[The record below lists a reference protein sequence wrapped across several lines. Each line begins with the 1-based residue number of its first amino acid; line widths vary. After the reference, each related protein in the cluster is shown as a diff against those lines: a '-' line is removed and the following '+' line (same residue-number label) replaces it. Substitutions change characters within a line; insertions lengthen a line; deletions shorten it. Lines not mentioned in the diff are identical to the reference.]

1 MRALGNPFVAA
12 AAVVLAL
19 LGLLVGL
26 RLLRQHVALHPELAR
41 KLSHLGFGL
50 IALTFPWLFHSALP
64 VIVVSAIAIVSLL
77 AVRHVP
83 ALRASVGEAVHG
95 VDRSSLG
102 DLYFPIAVTGLF
114 LLAEGDWVLYTLPL
128 LTLTLADAVAALIGV
143 SYGRFKYDGTEGRK
157 SIEGSL
163 AFFLVAFLAIHIP
176 LLLFTTTGRAES
188 LLIGLTFGALVT
200 LLEAVAW
207 RGLDNLFIPFGG
219 FLLLRVF
226 LALDAPALL
235 ARLVITSAMLLVVL
249 VLRRRRTLTDSAAL
263 AGALVGFVAWSVGG
277 WQWVVPPFI
286 LMALYTIVWPR
297 NSQVRDRPHDMVA
310 VFSVTSTGL
319 LWLLLSV
326 VFARPAFYY
335 PYTLAFAANL
345 CFIGVTWFRDFR
357 RDASPARAVAATA
370 GTAWLVFLVPYALVG
385 AMTRSIL
392 VEAVLGIVPLVIAGV
407 MFLLVVPN
415 VRNRKSADFPWA
427 RQAMLGLGASALGLA
442 LSAYAGTSH

>member
-1 MRALGNPFVAA
+1 MTAPGSPFVAA
-12 AAVVLAL
+12 IAVVVALLAL
-19 LGLLVGL
+19 LTGL
-26 RLLRQHVALHPELAR
+26 RLLRQRVTLHPELAR

-50 IALTFPWLFHSALP
+50 ITLTFPWIFDSAVP
-64 VIVVSAIAIVSLL
+64 VIAVSAIAIVSLL
-77 AVRHVP
+77 ALRYVP

-114 LLAEGDWVLYTLPL
+114 LLADGNWVLYTLPL

-143 SYGRFKYDGTEGRK
+143 SYGRLKYDGAEGRK

-163 AFFLVAFLAIHIP
+163 AFFLVAFLAIHLP
-176 LLLFTTTGRAES
+176 LLLLTSTGRAES
-188 LLIGLTFGALVT
+188 LLIGLTFGVLVM

-219 FLLLRVF
+219 YLLLRVF
-226 LALDAPALL
+226 LVLDAPALL
-235 ARLVITSAMLLVVL
+235 ARLIVTGAMLIVVL

-277 WQWVVPPFI
+277 WHWVVPPFV
-286 LMALYTIVWPR
+286 LLALYTIVWPR
-297 NSQVRDRPHDMVA
+297 NRQVRARPHDMVA

-326 VFARPAFYY
+326 VLRRPEFYY

-345 CFIGVTWFRDFR
+345 CFIGITWFRDYR
-357 RDASPARAVAATA
+357 RGASPVAAVAATA
-370 GTAWLVFLVPYALVG
+370 GMAWLVFLIPYVLVG
-385 AMTRSIL
+385 AMARPALI
-392 VEAVLGIVPLVIAGV
+392 EGMLGIIPLAIAGV
-407 MFLLVVPN
+407 MFVLAVPN
-415 VRNRKSADFPWA
+415 VRNRTAVEFPWA
-427 RQAMLGLGASALGLA
+427 RQAVLGLGASAIGMA
-442 LSAYAGTSH
+442 LSAYAATTH

>member
-1 MRALGNPFVAA
+1 MTALGSPLVAA
-12 AAVVLAL
+12 VAVVLAL
-19 LGLLVGL
+19 LGLLAGL
-26 RLLRQHVALHPELAR
+26 RVLRGHVTLHPELAR

-50 IALTFPWLFHSALP
+50 ITLSFPWIFHSALP

-77 AVRHVP
+77 AMRYVP
-83 ALRASVGEAVHG
+83 VLRASFGDAVHG

-102 DLYFPIAVTGLF
+102 DLYFPVAVTGLF
-114 LLAEGDWVLYTLPL
+114 LLADGNWVLYTLPL

-143 SYGRFKYDGTEGRK
+143 SYGRLKYDGTEGRK

-188 LLIGLTFGALVT
+188 LLIGLTFGVLVM

-226 LALDAPALL
+226 LALDARALL
-235 ARLVITSAMLLVVL
+235 ARLVVTSAMLLVVL
-249 VLRRRRTLTDSAAL
+249 MLRRRRTLTDSAAL

-277 WQWVVPPFI
+277 WQWVVPPLI
-286 LMALYTIVWPR
+286 LVALYTIVWPR
-297 NSQVRDRPHDMVA
+297 NHQVRDRPHDMVA
-310 VFSVTSTGL
+310 VFSVTSTGM

-326 VFARPAFYY
+326 VFGRPAFYY

-345 CFIGVTWFRDFR
+345 CFIGITWFRDYR
-357 RDASPARAVAATA
+357 RSASALRAVAATA
-370 GTAWLVFLVPYALVG
+370 WTAWLVFLLPYALVG
-385 AMTRSIL
+385 AMTRPIL
-392 VEAVLGIVPLVIAGV
+392 IDAVLGIVPLVIAGA
-407 MFLLVVPN
+407 MFVLAVPN
-415 VRNRKSADFPWA
+415 VRNRTGLEFPWA

>member
-1 MRALGNPFVAA
+1 
-12 AAVVLAL
+12 
-19 LGLLVGL
+19 
-26 RLLRQHVALHPELAR
+26 
-41 KLSHLGFGL
+41 
-50 IALTFPWLFHSALP
+50 
-64 VIVVSAIAIVSLL
+64 
-77 AVRHVP
+77 
-83 ALRASVGEAVHG
+83 
-95 VDRSSLG
+95 
-102 DLYFPIAVTGLF
+102 
-114 LLAEGDWVLYTLPL
+114 VLYTLPL

-143 SYGRFKYDGTEGRK
+143 SYGRLKYDGTEGRK

-188 LLIGLTFGALVT
+188 LLIGLTFGVLVM

-235 ARLVITSAMLLVVL
+235 ARLAVTSAMLLVVL

-263 AGALVGFVAWSVGG
+263 AGALVGFMAWSVGG
-277 WQWVVPPFI
+277 WKWVVPPFV

-297 NSQVRDRPHDMVA
+297 NHQVRDRPHDMVA

-345 CFIGVTWFRDFR
+345 CFIGITWFRDYR
-357 RDASPARAVAATA
+357 RGASAASAVAATA
-370 GTAWLVFLVPYALVG
+370 WTAWLVFLVPYVLVG

-392 VEAVLGIVPLVIAGV
+392 IDAALGIVPLVIAGA
-407 MFLLVVPN
+407 MFVLAVPN
-415 VRNRKSADFPWA
+415 VRNRTGVEFPWA

>member
-1 MRALGNPFVAA
+1 MMTLGNPFVAA
-12 AAVVLAL
+12 SAVVLAL

-26 RLLRQHVALHPELAR
+26 RLLRQRVALHPELAR

-64 VIVVSAIAIVSLL
+64 VIVVSVIAIASLL

-102 DLYFPIAVTGLF
+102 DLYFPIAVSGLF
-114 LLAEGDWVLYTLPL
+114 LLAQGDWVLYTLPL

-143 SYGRFKYDGTEGRK
+143 SYGRFKYEGAEGRK

-226 LALDAPALL
+226 LALDAPSLL
-235 ARLVITSAMLLVVL
+235 ARLVITSAMLGIVL
-249 VLRRRRTLTDSAAL
+249 TLRRRRTLTDSAAL

-345 CFIGVTWFRDFR
+345 CFIGLTWFRDFR
-357 RDASPARAVAATA
+357 RGASAVRAVGATA
-370 GTAWLVFLVPYALVG
+370 STAWLIFLVPYALVG
-385 AMTRSIL
+385 AMKRFVLID
-392 VEAVLGIVPLVIAGV
+392 AVLGIVPLAIAGA
-407 MFLLVVPN
+407 MFVLVVPN
-415 VRNRKSADFPWA
+415 VRNRKSIDFPWA

-442 LSAYAGTSH
+442 LSTYAGTSH

>member
-1 MRALGNPFVAA
+1 MTTQVSPLVAA
-12 AAVVLAL
+12 IAVVLAL
-19 LGLLVGL
+19 LGLLAGL
-26 RLLRQHVALHPELAR
+26 RQLRLRVTLHPELAR

-50 IALTFPWLFHSALP
+50 ITLSFPWIFHSAMP

-77 AVRHVP
+77 ALRYVP

-102 DLYFPIAVTGLF
+102 DLYFPIAVTGLY

-143 SYGRFKYDGTEGRK
+143 SYGRLKYDGTEGRK

-163 AFFLVAFLAIHIP
+163 AFFLVAFLAIHLP
-176 LLLFTTTGRAES
+176 LLLLTNTGRAES
-188 LLIGLTFGALVT
+188 LLIGLTFGVLVM

-219 FLLLRVF
+219 FLLLRAF

-235 ARLVITSAMLLVVL
+235 ARLIVTGAMLFVVL
-249 VLRRRRTLTDSAAL
+249 LLRRRRTLTDSAAL

-277 WQWVVPPFI
+277 WQWVVPPFV

-297 NSQVRDRPHDMVA
+297 NRQVRDRPHDMVA
-310 VFSVTSTGL
+310 VFSVTSTGM

-326 VFARPAFYY
+326 VFGRPAFYY

-345 CFIGVTWFRDFR
+345 CFIGITWFRDYR
-357 RDASPARAVAATA
+357 RGASSAQAITATA
-370 GTAWLVFLVPYALVG
+370 GMAWLVFLVPYVLVG
-385 AMTRSIL
+385 AMTRP
-392 VEAVLGIVPLVIAGV
+392 VLMEGLLAIVPLMIAGAT
-407 MFLLVVPN
+407 FILAVPN
-415 VRNRKSADFPWA
+415 VRNRTNLQFPWA
-427 RQAMLGLGASALGLA
+427 RQAVLGLGASALGLG
-442 LSAYAGTSH
+442 LSAYARALR

>member
-1 MRALGNPFVAA
+1 MTTLGNPFVAA

-19 LGLLVGL
+19 LGLLAGL
-26 RLLRQHVALHPELAR
+26 RLLRRRVALHPELAR

-50 IALTFPWLFHSALP
+50 IALTFPWIFHSP
-64 VIVVSAIAIVSLL
+64 VPVMVVCGIAIVSLL
-77 AVRHVP
+77 ALRYVP
-83 ALRASVGEAVHG
+83 VLRASVGEAVHG

-102 DLYFPIAVTGLF
+102 DLYFPIAVSGLF
-114 LLAEGDWVLYTLPL
+114 LLANGNWVYYVLPL

-143 SYGRFKYDGTEGRK
+143 SYGRFKYDGTDGRK

-163 AFFLVAFLAIHIP
+163 AFFLVAFLGIHIP

-226 LALDAPALL
+226 LALDAPALI
-235 ARLVITSAMLLVVL
+235 ARLVVTSAMLGVVL
-249 VLRRRRTLTDSAAL
+249 MLRRHRTLTDSAAL

-277 WQWVVPPFI
+277 WRWVVPPFI

-310 VFSVTSTGL
+310 VFSVTSTGM

-326 VFARPAFYY
+326 VLHRPALYY

-345 CFIGVTWFRDFR
+345 CFIGITWFRDFR
-357 RDASPARAVAATA
+357 RGASPVRAIVATA
-370 GTAWLVFLVPYALVG
+370 WTAWLIFLIPYVVVG
-385 AMTRSIL
+385 DMRRAIL
-392 VEAVLGIVPLVIAGV
+392 IDAILGIVPLVIAGATFV
-407 MFLLVVPN
+407 LAVPN
-415 VRNRKSADFPWA
+415 VRNRKNLEFPWA

-442 LSAYAGTSH
+442 LSAYAGTAR

>member
-1 MRALGNPFVAA
+1 MTTIASPFVAA

-26 RLLRQHVALHPELAR
+26 RLLRRRVALHPELAR

-50 IALTFPWLFHSALP
+50 IALTFPWLFHSPIP

-83 ALRASVGEAVHG
+83 VLRASVGEAVHG

-102 DLYFPIAVTGLF
+102 DLYFPIAVTGLY

-143 SYGRFKYDGTEGRK
+143 AYGRVKYDGTEGRK

-176 LLLFTTTGRAES
+176 LLLFTPTGRAES

-235 ARLVITSAMLLVVL
+235 ARLVITTAMLSVVL
-249 VLRRRRTLTDSAAL
+249 TLRRRRTLTDSAAL

-277 WQWVVPPFI
+277 WRWVMPPFI

-345 CFIGVTWFRDFR
+345 CFIGITWFRDYR
-357 RDASPARAVAATA
+357 RDASAARVVAATA
-370 GTAWLVFLVPYALVG
+370 CMAWLVFLLPYALVG
-385 AMTRSIL
+385 AMTRAMLID
-392 VEAVLGIVPLVIAGV
+392 AALGIVPLAIAGA
-407 MFLLVVPN
+407 MFVLVVPN
-415 VRNRKSADFPWA
+415 VRHRKSMEFPWA

-442 LSAYAGTSH
+442 LSTYAGTAH

>member
-1 MRALGNPFVAA
+1 MMALGSPLVAA
-12 AAVVLAL
+12 IAVVLAL
-19 LGLLVGL
+19 LGLLAGL
-26 RLLRQHVALHPELAR
+26 RLLRQRFTLHPELAR

-50 IALTFPWLFHSALP
+50 ITLTFPWIFSSPVP
-64 VIVVSAIAIVSLL
+64 VIVVSAVAIVSLL
-77 AVRHVP
+77 ALRYVP

-114 LLAEGDWVLYTLPL
+114 LLADGDWVLYTLPL

-143 SYGRFKYDGTEGRK
+143 SYGRLKYDGTEGRK

-163 AFFLVAFLAIHIP
+163 AFFLVAFLAIHLP
-176 LLLFTTTGRAES
+176 LLLLTATGRAES
-188 LLIGLTFGALVT
+188 LLIGLTFGVLVM

-219 FLLLRVF
+219 YLLLRVF
-226 LALDAPALL
+226 LVLDARALL
-235 ARLVITSAMLLVVL
+235 ARLIVTGAMLLVVL
-249 VLRRRRTLTDSAAL
+249 ILRRRRTLTDSAAL

-277 WQWVVPPFI
+277 WHWVVPPFV

-319 LWLLLSV
+319 LWLLLSIV
-326 VFARPAFYY
+326 LRRPAFYY

-345 CFIGVTWFRDFR
+345 CFIGITWFRDYR
-357 RDASPARAVAATA
+357 RNASPVTAVAATA
-370 GTAWLVFLVPYALVG
+370 GMAWLVFLIPYVMVG
-385 AMTRSIL
+385 TMTRPIL
-392 VEAVLGIVPLVIAGV
+392 IDGILGIIPLVIAGV
-407 MFLLVVPN
+407 MFVVAVPN
-415 VRNRKSADFPWA
+415 VRNRTGVEFPWA
-427 RQAMLGLGASALGLA
+427 RQAVLGLGASALGLV
-442 LSAYAGTSH
+442 LSAYAGTSR